1 MCGLETFVDSVKL
14 YLSCTDNIL
23 KDTQSQ
29 TSVIQNLCH
38 VYCKSLNSLVD
49 SVNSRENIFK
59 YSLTKTKLDVFSVP
73 IGLYEKSTIHL
84 KHFY

>member
-29 TSVIQNLCH
+29 TSVIQNLCL

-59 YSLTKTKLDVFSVP
+59 NSLTKTKLDVFSVP